1 MTQTL
6 CSSYHEYIG
15 PARYGY
21 GGYCTG
27 TKECEPC
34 SCGGIEACCDFYPEK
49 REKANKKE
57 KKMNTAEMWLKAQ
70 KDGKMYRSYNLAYSA
85 KTGFI
90 DIIDETPWLANG
102 VGSINEIFFR
112 DDWEG
117 VKTMTK
123 AQAEQKLGVK
133 IVG

>member
-6 CSSYHEYIG
+6 CSFYRKYEGS
-15 PARYGY
+15 PRYGCN
-21 GGYCTG
+21 GYCLG

-34 SCGGIEACCDFYPEK
+34 NCQGNEAVCDFYPEK
-49 REKANKKE
+49 HEKANKKE

-90 DIIDETPWLANG
+90 DIMYETPWLANS
-102 VGSINEIFFR
+102 VESINEIFFR